1 MVDFIDAQLL
11 LIELEKS
18 QKDDPLVSGGVIV
31 NEKDTLEVQ
40 YYRSGLMKQ
49 LFDKFPEILLVDA
62 TYNVNGV
69 GMPLYCLMIED
80 DFGYGRVIHY
90 AATTEEDTEHF
101 WNIVQSIKDENSAWS
116 DICVIVANK
125 DFTEWKV
132 LQGKI
137 PVYKALVLSMACYES
152 NVQENG

>member
-49 LFDKFPEILLVDA
+49 LFDKLP
-62 TYNVNGV
+62 T
-69 GMPLYCLMIED
+69 LM
-80 DFGYGRVIHY
+80 
-90 AATTEEDTEHF
+90 
-101 WNIVQSIKDENSAWS
+101 
-116 DICVIVANK
+116 
-125 DFTEWKV
+125 V
-132 LQGKI
+132 L
-137 PVYKALVLSMACYES
+137 ACHCIA
-152 NVQENG
+152 

>member
-1 MVDFIDAQLL
+1 MLQQL
-11 LIELEKS
+11 KKT
-18 QKDDPLVSGGVIV
+18 Q
-31 NEKDTLEVQ
+31 
-40 YYRSGLMKQ
+40 
-49 LFDKFPEILLVDA
+49 
-62 TYNVNGV
+62 
-69 GMPLYCLMIED
+69 
-80 DFGYGRVIHY
+80 
-90 AATTEEDTEHF
+90 HF

-137 PVYKALVLSMACYES
+137 PVCKALVLSMACYES